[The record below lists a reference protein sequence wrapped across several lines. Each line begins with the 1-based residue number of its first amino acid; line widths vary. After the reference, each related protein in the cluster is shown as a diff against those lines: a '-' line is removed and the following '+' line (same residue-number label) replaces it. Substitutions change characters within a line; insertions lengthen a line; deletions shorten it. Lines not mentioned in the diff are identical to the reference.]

1 MRISTF
7 LPLLLFIGLFYSCK
21 SSLNISV
28 LRPASIDI
36 PKDTKKIIVLNN
48 TLLRN
53 KSNKA
58 IVEGILTGEQIFGDK
73 NASIACVNSLTK
85 TINNSKM
92 YTASYRGEIEVL
104 NFDRSVNW
112 EAVIDICNK
121 ENAELIVA
129 LDFFDTNSGLGAKVL
144 GGVNQVEG
152 TAHFSIYYPSQ
163 KLIISDYVVKDYK
176 ATGAAS
182 PSMNPLAVINDV
194 VVKGELLKEVGETV
208 GIKAGSEIV
217 PTWIWVNRM
226 FYKGGGKDLRF
237 TKRLI
242 RSGNWDMAEQ
252 KLIELTGS
260 IKDRRV
266 RKANYNLALV
276 KEAQGDLDAA
286 LKYAETAALMFN
298 DKHAPA
304 YVQILKMRQ
313 NDEARL
319 TYQLQTEG
327 ENK

>member
-1 MRISTF
+1 MRSNSILF
-7 LPLLLFIGLFYSCK
+7 LLIVIPFFYSCK

-36 PKDTKKIIVLNN
+36 PKDSKKIIVLNN

-53 KSNKA
+53 KSNNA

-73 NASIACVNSLTK
+73 NASLACVQALTRA
-85 TINNSKM
+85 INNSKLF
-92 YTASYRGEIEVL
+92 TASYRGEIEVL
-104 NFDRSVNW
+104 NYDRSVNW
-112 EAVIDICNK
+112 ETITELCKK

-129 LDFFDTNSGLGAKVL
+129 LDFFDTNSGIGSKVL
-144 GGVNQVEG
+144 GGVNQVAG

-163 KLIISDYVVKDYK
+163 KLIISDYVVTDYK

-182 PSMNPLAVINDV
+182 PSLNPLAVINDV
-194 VVKGELLKEVGETV
+194 IVKSELLVEVGETV
-208 GIKAGSEIV
+208 GAKAGAEIV

-226 FYKGGGKDLRF
+226 FYTGGGKDLRF
-237 TKRLI
+237 AKHLI

-252 KLIELTGS
+252 KLIELTNS

-276 KEAQGDLDAA
+276 KEAQGDLEAA
-286 LKYAETAALMFN
+286 VKYAETAALMFN

-304 YVQILKMRQ
+304 YVQILKQRQ
-313 NDEARL
+313 NDEVRL
-319 TYQLQTEG
+319 AYQLQAEG